1 MNKIKGANAILYF
14 TLAILVGLV
23 GLFKLGESVNTRLRA
38 TPIKTVTK
46 SESVVVAEAKRTI
59 YPVWV
64 VQATARQAAV
74 EEGSVENIFGKEV
87 VADPLVELEMQRVAT
102 KLSRAE
108 IFHQKFAITGYGFKG
123 VFVGQV
129 FYKQGEPM
137 RDLAFTDADGS
148 AVVPVLTS
156 VVNGQVTIDLGGQRL
171 LIKDRIGAPRGT
183 T

>member
-1 MNKIKGANAILYF
+1 MSKIKGANAVLYI

-46 SESVVVAEAKRTI
+46 AESVVVAESKREI

-87 VADPLVELEMQRVAT
+87 VVDPLVELEMQRVAT

-108 IFHQKFAITGYGFKG
+108 LFQQTFAITGYGFKG
-123 VFVGQV
+123 VFVGQD
-129 FYKQGEPM
+129 FYREGEPM
-137 RDLAFTDADGS
+137 RPLTFTDADGTS
-148 AVVPVLTS
+148 VTPVLTA
-156 VVNGQVTIDLGGQRL
+156 VKNGQVTIDLAGQKL